1 MHLDKVISS
10 ACSLIGFSANHG
22 IVLVVELITMLRKA
36 ESYVFIWIYFVF
48 FFQFFFQE
56 NI

>member
-1 MHLDKVISS
+1 MHLDEVILS
-10 ACSLIGFSANHG
+10 ACSLIGFSVDHG

-36 ESYVFIWIYFVF
+36 KSYVFIWIYFVLF
-48 FFQFFFQE
+48 FEFFFQE